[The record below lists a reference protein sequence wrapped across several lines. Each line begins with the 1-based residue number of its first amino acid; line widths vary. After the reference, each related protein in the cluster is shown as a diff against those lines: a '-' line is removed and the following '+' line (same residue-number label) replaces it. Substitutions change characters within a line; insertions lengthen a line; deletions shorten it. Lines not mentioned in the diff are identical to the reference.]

1 MNSETMGLA
10 VEIADDA
17 AREVV
22 ASALR
27 PMPGAGSWLS
37 TRLPRGLEAD
47 DARAVRRAL
56 RYLHRRGLVWDH
68 PAKAWV
74 TLRRPLSLRVSRARG
89 GMAA

>member
-1 MNSETMGLA
+1 MNHETVRLA
-10 VEIADDA
+10 IEIADDA

-37 TRLPRGLEAD
+37 TRLPRGLDAD

-56 RYLHRRGLVWDH
+56 RYLHRRGMVWDH

-74 TLRRPLSLRVSRARG
+74 TLRQPMSLRLSRTSG
-89 GMAA
+89 GTAP